1 MTKTVPHKFTFV
13 LAAALTLAASGS
25 AFAGWRE
32 EISGYDNGR
41 LNNLQAA
48 RQRAI
53 AEAER
58 GHGTGDFRAI
68 KETFEP
74 IGHDVPERALYG
86 TWRCRQM
93 KLGGMTD
100 YAVFSWFP
108 CRISRVNGGIWFEK
122 QGTQRMAG
130 YLYPQNGLWVY
141 LGAQSARGEP
151 WHRYSGN
158 GPSIGAV
165 ANPDDQ
171 VGVLV
176 GIGNNR
182 LRIDLPSPATQES
195 DFDSIELV
203 R

>member
-1 MTKTVPHKFTFV
+1 MTIQVGHKAGFV
-13 LAAALTLAASGS
+13 FAALLMLAAATDNAH
-25 AFAGWRE
+25 AGWRE
-32 EISGYDNGR
+32 QISEAD
-41 LNNLQAA
+41 AA
-48 RQRAI
+48 RLADLENSRSRAL
-53 AEAER
+53 AQAQ
-58 GHGTGDFRAI
+58 HGDGSGDFRAI
-68 KETFEP
+68 RETMGSP
-74 IGHDVPERALYG
+74 GHEVPESALYG

-100 YAVFSWFP
+100 YAVFSWFS
-108 CRISRVNGGIWFEK
+108 CRISKVNGVIRFEK

-130 YLYPQNGLWVY
+130 TLYPENGMWIY

-151 WHRYSGN
+151 LHAYSGN
-158 GPSIGAV
+158 GQSAGGAI
-165 ANPDDQ
+165 NPDDQ

-182 LRIDLPSPATQES
+182 LRIDLPAPAVES